1 MGELT
6 VRWYLRATL
15 RHLVPHEAPSAP
27 PAGPARALPAEDAA
41 GGVREERLD
50 GGLRVLLREEHAAP
64 VAEVQIWAGVGSADE
79 RPGEEGLAHFHEHM
93 LFKGTERRGVGEV
106 AGEIEGAGGRINA
119 YTSFDVT
126 VYHATVP
133 AGSWPTALDVLA
145 DSVQH
150 SIFDPAEVEREI
162 EVVLEEIRRSEDSP
176 ASVLGNALFRTA
188 YREHPYSAPI
198 LGSRESVSSFTPD
211 RVRAFFR
218 RWYRADNLTL
228 VAVGDFDSDRVLAA
242 ARQAF
247 AGARP
252 GAPPRSRPRE
262 PARRKPAAVV
272 LRRHFERTS
281 VELAWPGLRLADDDA
296 PLLDLLAFILGEG
309 DSSRL
314 VRRVK
319 EGEGLCDRIDAWSY
333 TPLDPGLV
341 GVSFETDPERLER
354 ALAAAVR
361 EAMRLRWAPVSQA
374 ELDKA
379 RANFLASEHFE
390 RESVSGLA
398 RKVGSFELLAG
409 DHRRDARYLETIR
422 RATPGD
428 LLRVARA
435 HLRPEALVAA
445 VLLPEGAEARLD
457 EGRVLAAAGEGEERC
472 RRAFTAPVPRGRT
485 GRGPGEIHSF
495 RLSCG
500 SELHV
505 APRRGLPVVG
515 LRAAFLGGQL
525 AETEETAGISAFLS
539 QMWLRGTRSR
549 SAADLARAIE
559 GLAVDIDGFSGR
571 SSLGLT
577 LDATSD
583 RLPAALDLL
592 AEILLEPAFDA
603 EELERERRDTLA
615 ALRRREDHLGARVFE
630 LFAEAHYRRHPYRLP
645 LGGTP
650 KSVEAFTPEAVAQHH
665 TRLVRAGNLVLGVA
679 GDVDPEA
686 VAEALSLRLADLDAS
701 PAERPIPPEEE
712 PPREVREREL
722 RKDRE
727 QAHLVIG
734 FRGLR
739 VDDPDRFALEVIS
752 QILAGQ
758 GGRLFLTLR
767 DRQSLAYAVSCVNV
781 EGVAPGFLAVYIAT
795 APDKLGR
802 ARTGILD
809 QIRRLLDEPPSEA
822 ELDRARRHLT
832 GAFAIE
838 QQRAAARAAHLSLD
852 ALYGLGPE
860 ASWLYPE
867 AVEAVGRD
875 DVLRV
880 ARRVFDLDAYTAA
893 VIRP

>member
-1 MGELT
+1 MSSLDDRETPG
-6 VRWYLRATL
+6 
-15 RHLVPHEAPSAP
+15 PP
-27 PAGPARALPAEDAA
+27 PARSAGPRSGGEAADA
-41 GGVREERLD
+41 VREERLD
-50 GGLRVLLREEHAAP
+50 CGLRVLLREEHTAP

-79 RPGEEGLAHFHEHM
+79 RPDEAGLAHFHEHM

-133 AGSWPTALDVLA
+133 AAAWPTALDVLA

-150 SIFDPAEVEREI
+150 SVFDPEEVRREI
-162 EVVLEEIRRSEDSP
+162 EVVIEEIRRSEDSP
-176 ASVLGNALFRTA
+176 GSVLGNALFRTA
-188 YREHPYSAPI
+188 YREHPYGAPI
-198 LGSRESVSSFTPD
+198 LGSRESVASFTPE
-211 RVRAFFR
+211 RVRSFFR

-228 VAVGDFDSDRVLAA
+228 VAVGAFDADEVLAA
-242 ARQAF
+242 ARAAF

-252 GAPPRSRPRE
+252 GAPARSRPEE
-262 PARRKPAAVV
+262 PARSEPEAVV
-272 LRRHFERTS
+272 LRRDFERTS
-281 VELAWPGLRLADDDA
+281 VELAWPGLPLAHEDA
-296 PLLDLLAFILGEG
+296 PRLDLLAFILGEG

-319 EGEGLCDRIDAWSY
+319 EREGLCDRIDAWSY
-333 TPLDPGLV
+333 TPLDPGLF
-341 GVSFETDPERLER
+341 GVSLETDPERLE
-354 ALAAAVR
+354 ASIHAAVL
-361 EAMRLRWAPVSQA
+361 EVARLRSAPVSQA

-398 RKVGSFELLAG
+398 RKTGSFELLAG
-409 DHRRDARYLETIR
+409 GFRREAAYLEAIR
-422 RATPGD
+422 RATPEQ
-428 LLRVARA
+428 LLRVARD
-435 HLRPEALVAA
+435 HLRPERLVAA

-457 EGRVLAAAGEGEERC
+457 EGAVLAAAREGEARC
-472 RRAFTAPVPRGRT
+472 RRVFTAPSPRGRL
-485 GRGPGEIHSF
+485 GEGNGAIHSF
-495 RLSCG
+495 ELPCG
-500 SELHV
+500 AALHV
-505 APRRGLPVVG
+505 APRQGLPVVG

-539 QMWLRGTRSR
+539 QMWLRGTRGR

-571 SSLGLT
+571 NSLGLT
-577 LDATSD
+577 VDATRD
-583 RLPAALDLL
+583 VLPEALDLL
-592 AEILLEPAFDA
+592 AEILLEPAFDPD
-603 EELERERRDTLA
+603 ELERERRDTLA
-615 ALRRREDHLGARVFE
+615 ALRRREDHLGARVFD
-630 LFAEAHYRRHPYRLP
+630 LFAEAHYRAHPYRLP

-650 KSVEAFTPEAVAQHH
+650 KTVEAFTPEGVAAHH
-665 TRLVRAGNLVLGVA
+665 ARLVRARNLVLGVA

-686 VAEALSLRLADLDAS
+686 IAEALALRLAELEGE
-701 PAERPIPPEEE
+701 PLEPPLPPEEE
-712 PPREVREREL
+712 PPRAIREREL

-739 VDDPDRFALEVIS
+739 VDDPDRFPLEVIS

-781 EGVAPGFLAVYIAT
+781 EGVAPGFVAVYIAT
-795 APDKLGR
+795 APDKLDR
-802 ARTGILD
+802 ARAGILD
-809 QIRRLLDEPPSEA
+809 QLRRLVDDPPAEA

-832 GAFAIE
+832 GGFAIE

-852 ALYGLGPE
+852 ALYGLGPD
-860 ASWLYPE
+860 ASRRYPAAIE
-867 AVEAVGRD
+867 GVGRE

-880 ARRVFDLDAYTAA
+880 ARRIFDLDACTVA